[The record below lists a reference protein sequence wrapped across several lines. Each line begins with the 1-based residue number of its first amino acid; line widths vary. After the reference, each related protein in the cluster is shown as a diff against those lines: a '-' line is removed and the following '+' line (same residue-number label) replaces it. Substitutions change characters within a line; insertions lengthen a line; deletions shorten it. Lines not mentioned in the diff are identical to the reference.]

1 VSGDTTPTPDEV
13 LQDNAELYQQKNED
27 YGDSWRLA
35 GDTLAAWADHLDA
48 GVDVQDPQQAISFG
62 LYVQRI
68 HKLIRAFNL
77 EFGHGDPNNEPI
89 AESHRDESTYAAM
102 HSSHSME
109 GE

>member
-1 VSGDTTPTPDEV
+1 MTDDSTPSPDEI
-13 LQDNAELYQQKNED
+13 LEANADLYKQKNAD

-35 GDTLAAWADHLDA
+35 GYTLAMWADRLDA
-48 GVDVQDPQQAISFG
+48 DVDMQDPDEAISFG
-62 LYVQRI
+62 LYVQRA

-102 HSSHSME
+102 HSSHSE
-109 GE
+109 EQ

>member
-1 VSGDTTPTPDEV
+1 MSDGGSPTPDEI
-13 LQDNAELYQQKNED
+13 LEANAELFKQKNED

-35 GDTLAAWADHLDA
+35 GETLADWAEHLDA
-48 GVDVQDPQQAISFG
+48 DVDVQDPQEAVSFG

-89 AESHRDESTYAAM
+89 SESHRDESTYAAI
-102 HSSHSME
+102 HSSHSE
-109 GE
+109 E

>member
-1 VSGDTTPTPDEV
+1 MGDGSTPTPDEI
-13 LQDNAELYQQKNED
+13 LEDNAGLYQQKNED

-35 GDTLAAWADHLDA
+35 GETLAEWSAHLDA
-48 GVDVQDPQQAISFG
+48 DVNMKDPQQAISFG

-102 HSSHSME
+102 HSSHSE
-109 GE
+109 EQ

>member
-1 VSGDTTPTPDEV
+1 MSDGSTPTPDEI
-13 LQDNAELYQQKNED
+13 LKDNAELYKQKNED
-27 YGDSWRLA
+27 YGDSWKLA
-35 GDTLAAWADHLDA
+35 GYTLAMWADRLD
-48 GVDVQDPQQAISFG
+48 GDVDMQDPDEAISFG

-102 HSSHSME
+102 HSSHSE
-109 GE
+109 K